1 MTRSEFHGKRSA
13 NAGDDFHELW
23 ALRRAFETISPASSV
38 QKVTVEGVAAEDEI
52 DSHGPEWDGI
62 DCTIY
67 HGQNVDSVQRIEIV
81 QLKYSAANPSA
92 SWTISRITY
101 SEKKKRKN
109 SVIARLAEGYA
120 ALAKR
125 YPQLAIDG
133 KIAVKLVSNQPAC
146 DELLELGSDQNVVNA
161 IKVASS
167 LAADQASSFLEAL
180 DFSECGSIGCQ
191 GLEVR
196 FVLDIVAWDDSNALQ
211 HYSEFREFIRRRMRP
226 EGKGSDI
233 TSESV
238 LSILGSADPRS
249 VFPCPS
255 HIEKVGKLIS
265 RTASDQVLS

>member
-1 MTRSEFHGKRSA
+1 M
-13 NAGDDFHELW
+13 
-23 ALRRAFETISPASSV
+23 
-38 QKVTVEGVAAEDEI
+38 
-52 DSHGPEWDGI
+52 
-62 DCTIY
+62 
-67 HGQNVDSVQRIEIV
+67 
-81 QLKYSAANPSA
+81 
-92 SWTISRITY
+92 
-101 SEKKKRKN
+101 
-109 SVIARLAEGYA
+109 
-120 ALAKR
+120 
-125 YPQLAIDG
+125 
-133 KIAVKLVSNQPAC
+133 
-146 DELLELGSDQNVVNA
+146 ELGSDQNVVNA

-265 RTASDQVLS
+265 RTASDQVLSYWHSGKKRVCLHGHGGEGKTTVLQDIAEKLPMNSVVVAFDCYGGGSYLNSDAYRHRQQDAFLQLTNEAASSLLLPLFLARNRDADHPQLFMRKLEQAARSLAEVDKNALFVIAVDAMDNAVAI